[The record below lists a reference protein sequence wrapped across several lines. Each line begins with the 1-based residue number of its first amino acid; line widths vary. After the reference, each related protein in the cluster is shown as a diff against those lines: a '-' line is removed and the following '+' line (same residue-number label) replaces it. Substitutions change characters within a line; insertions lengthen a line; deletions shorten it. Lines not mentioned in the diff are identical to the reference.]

1 MQNSKTFA
9 DCNKILLLLDSEIH
23 NVVAIFAYL
32 LKLVF
37 SLSILE
43 GYFFANAIQVNTM
56 SNIIHK
62 FQKRIDLIMD
72 K

>member
-1 MQNSKTFA
+1 MP
-9 DCNKILLLLDSEIH
+9 EIH
-23 NVVAIFAYL
+23 IAVAKFAYL

-43 GYFFANAIQVNTM
+43 GYFFANAIQVNAM

-62 FQKRIDLIMD
+62 FQKLIDLIID
-72 K
+72 KLNVPGSINGF